1 MGMELPT
8 VIATKGDGRRA
19 MQWQRSGGGATE
31 KHVVVQ
37 ILRKIPSLRK
47 TISVSLLWK
56 NFSIRLMENVFR
68 SRRSVFLHKKKI
80 FLRKTFPI
88 RHFSYYGKHFP

>member
-56 NFSIRLMENVFR
+56 NFSISLTEKLFHKRLMEIVFR
-68 SRRSVFLHKKKI
+68 NEGNFEKKI
-80 FLRKTFPI
+80 TL
-88 RHFSYYGKHFP
+88 